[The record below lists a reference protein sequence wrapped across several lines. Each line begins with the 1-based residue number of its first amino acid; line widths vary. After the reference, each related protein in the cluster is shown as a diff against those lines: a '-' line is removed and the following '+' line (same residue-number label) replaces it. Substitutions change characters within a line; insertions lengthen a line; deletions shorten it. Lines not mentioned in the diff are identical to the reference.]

1 MNVLLYIIIG
11 IMAVAGGW
19 WFIRHQRKL
28 RLRAHLMQEAI
39 RNKDFTFRMPT
50 DGMIFGERAMQE
62 TLNQLGET
70 IRQQVNQSEV
80 ESWERLTRVLTHEMM
95 NATAPITSI
104 SQSLLNRPDVKSTP
118 LEDGIQAIYDTSRH
132 LSDFVISYRKMSELE
147 KPKMGDVALLKMI
160 EDIRK
165 AYPQLTWEVNISP
178 DMTVWA
184 DAGMLRQV
192 LMNLVKNAI
201 EAQAQK
207 IVVEAHQDDRSPD
220 SIQNHGP
227 LIFYIG
233 NDGLPIPAENRQSL
247 FVPFFTTKRSGSGI
261 GLSLSRRMMVLQGG
275 MLELAEQS
283 RMGCRVAF
291 LLSLPR
297 KSTKRATTA
306 VAITRMAHE
315 GVLFQRISPST
326 RHAGKGSISA
336 GRGWKSCPLVN
347 RMMSPT
353 FSSRLMAADDSRAI
367 CRIRSGRSEPNVF
380 NL

>member
-1 MNVLLYIIIG
+1 MVSWLMIIG
-11 IMAVAGGW
+11 GIVVASGCW
-19 WFIRHQRKL
+19 WFVRHQRKL
-28 RLRAHLMQEAI
+28 RHRAKLMQEAI
-39 RNKDFTFRMPT
+39 HNRDFTFRLPT
-50 DGMIFGERAMQE
+50 HGLFSGERAMQE
-62 TLNQLGET
+62 TLNQLGDI

-104 SQSLLNRPDVKSTP
+104 SQSLLNRPDVKGTP

-147 KPKMGDVALLKMI
+147 KPKMGEVALLKMI

-178 DMTVWA
+178 DRTVWA

-207 IVVEAHQDDRSPD
+207 IVVEAHQDDRLPD
-220 SIQNHGP
+220 STQNHNP
-227 LIFYIG
+227 LVFYIG

-261 GLSLSRRMMVLQGG
+261 GLSLSRRMMILQGG
-275 MLELAEQS
+275 MLELAEQP
-283 RMGCRVAF
+283 RQGCCVAF
-291 LLSLPR
+291 LLS
-297 KSTKRATTA
+297 
-306 VAITRMAHE
+306 I
-315 GVLFQRISPST
+315 Q
-326 RHAGKGSISA
+326 
-336 GRGWKSCPLVN
+336 
-347 RMMSPT
+347 
-353 FSSRLMAADDSRAI
+353 SSKVS
-367 CRIRSGRSEPNVF
+367 S
-380 NL
+380 